1 MRSFVHFLD
10 EKVLHLRPDQER
22 DQTNFVDQNVRNTV
36 LDYLLDHVHTNPFS
50 FENGDLVSKTHR
62 KFSVHTTTGKR
73 RFRMYPLW
81 RAFSKSSV
89 FAVHTTT
96 GKRRFEK
103 LRFRRPHY
111 NRKTAFSNVSTL
123 ESVFEKLR
131 LFSVTEEAGLVW
143 TKGRSLLG

>member
-1 MRSFVHFLD
+1 MDNLFNVRSFVHFLD

-96 GKRRFEK
+96 GKRRFPMYP
-103 LRFRRPHY
+103 LWR
-111 NRKTAFSNVSTL
+111 AFSKSY
-123 ESVFEKLR
+123 VFLCFR
-131 LFSVTEEAGLVW
+131 
-143 TKGRSLLG
+143 